1 MDLPQLYGVDT
12 TTLQI
17 ITLVS
22 QSPDRL
28 IILLKT
34 TKTAISYFAHQCS
47 GELTAGSIVL
57 TESQ

>member
-1 MDLPQLYGVDT
+1 MYLQLYGADA

-17 ITLVS
+17 VTLLLLS
-22 QSPDRL
+22 QERL

-34 TKTAISYFAHQCS
+34 TKTAISNFASRGS